1 MSRTHPPESIDELM
15 QRAESLAGLE
25 LQHIA
30 QQYAAQLPDNL
41 LLEKGW
47 IGQFIET
54 VLGASSGSLPQPDFP
69 HLGVELKTIPI
80 NEQGKPLESTYVSVV
95 HLMNTQDETW
105 DNSLVRRKLQRVLW
119 FPIVSTKGLP
129 IPNRVVASPLLWQ
142 PSEAEERIL
151 RSDWE
156 ETMEKV
162 TMGELGQLNSRFG
175 QALQVRPKAANSKVL
190 TDAIGKDGEII
201 KTLPRGFYLR
211 PSFTE
216 QILKSLSY

>member
-1 MSRTHPPESIDELM
+1 MSRIQPPESIDELM

>member
-1 MSRTHPPESIDELM
+1 MSHIQPPESIAELM
-15 QRAESLAGLE
+15 QRAESLIGLE

-95 HLMNTQDETW
+95 HLMNTHNETW
-105 DNSLVRRKLQRVLW
+105 ENSLVRRKLQHVLW
-119 FPIVSTKGLP
+119 FPIVSDKGIP
-129 IPNRVVASPLLWQ
+129 IPNRMVATPLLWQ
-142 PSEAEERIL
+142 PSAAEEQIL
-151 RSDWE
+151 RADWE

-162 TMGELGQLNSRFG
+162 TLGELGQLNSRFG

-190 TDAIGKDGEII
+190 TDAIGKDGTVI

-211 PSFTE
+211 TSFTE